1 VVAVTRTRTALAAT
15 GRQFLRTPVLLAL
28 LVFLPA
34 YFVGLLGY
42 VVPDAPVTVRIPSA
56 TVRTSLD
63 AGMLPMLATL
73 AAVMVAGIAGL
84 FLTVNTLDADGWLA
98 LAGMPA
104 RTLFAARAAALTAA
118 AVVAS
123 VAATAV
129 LSVHGAPDQVV
140 VFLAATVVL
149 AVTYGFAGAVA
160 GVVFDRL
167 AGVYVMLFAP
177 AVDLFL
183 FHSPLATD
191 APAWADAFPGRW
203 AGVAA
208 MDAALTADPN
218 WSALAAGVGY
228 LWAVA
233 VVAALAVG
241 RAVAA

>member
-1 VVAVTRTRTALAAT
+1 
-15 GRQFLRTPVLLAL
+15 
-28 LVFLPA
+28 
-34 YFVGLLGY
+34 
-42 VVPDAPVTVRIPSA
+42 
-56 TVRTSLD
+56 
-63 AGMLPMLATL
+63 
-73 AAVMVAGIAGL
+73 
-84 FLTVNTLDADGWLA
+84 
-98 LAGMPA
+98 
-104 RTLFAARAAALTAA
+104 
-118 AVVAS
+118 
-123 VAATAV
+123 
-129 LSVHGAPDQVV
+129 
-140 VFLAATVVL
+140 
-149 AVTYGFAGAVA
+149 VTYGFAGAVA
-160 GVVFDRL
+160 GVVFHRL